1 MTVRELLTRM
11 DSLEFSEWMA
21 YYGIEP
27 FGQERD
33 NLHAGI
39 VAKAIYDV
47 NQDPKKRRDISP
59 ADFIA
64 REKEPVDPKE
74 LYDRFRAWAGL
85 NQKQ

>member
-1 MTVRELLTRM
+1 MTVRELLARM
-11 DSLEFSEWMA
+11 DSRELSEWMA
-21 YYGIEP
+21 YYGLEP

-64 REKEPVDPKE
+64 REKEPPTPEE
-74 LYDRFRAWAGL
+74 LYDRFRSWAGL